1 MTDDEGQRSSPTM
14 SKSAVDHPSF
24 SPSSHHRPFPIVKM
38 ISMACRRPLSSC
50 QRVNHFSRSRNSS
63 PSDVFARFLA
73 TSADE
78 HDLSYIKKYYEI
90 HRRGDAG
97 YGSREY
103 ILLPPGKTLDDL
115 KENSSIKAAA
125 LLAHRNM
132 MFGGRAFHDLPLT
145 QVCLPLVEAALKDC
159 SSQGEQPQAI
169 AALHGLCDWVQECIE
184 NGSSEALTKL
194 QKNDPTGFEAVQAI
208 ATQIPRAGHSVVGA
222 GTYRD
227 GEEGWKACATEFI
240 QLKLSPEILLYTKC
254 DAQLVGIEH
263 LADTNPDYLKSAGG
277 AMARLF
283 FL

>member
-1 MTDDEGQRSSPTM
+1 
-14 SKSAVDHPSF
+14 
-24 SPSSHHRPFPIVKM
+24 
-38 ISMACRRPLSSC
+38 MACRRPLSSC
-50 QRVNHFSRSRNSS
+50 QRLNLFSLSHSSS
-63 PSDVFARFLA
+63 PSAGSARFLA

-78 HDLSYIKKYYEI
+78 HDLSYVKKYYEI

-103 ILLPPGKTLDDL
+103 VLLPPGKTLDDL
-115 KENSSIKAAA
+115 KEDGSIKAAA

-132 MFGGRAFHDLPLT
+132 MFGGRAFHGLPLT
-145 QVCLPLVEAALKDC
+145 QVCVPLVEAALKDC
-159 SSQGEQPQAI
+159 SEQGEQPQAI
-169 AALHGLCDWVQECIE
+169 AALHGLCDWVQECIK
-184 NGSSEALTKL
+184 NDSSEALKKL

-208 ATQIPRAGHSVVGA
+208 ATQIPREGHSVVGA

-227 GEEGWKACATEFI
+227 GEEGWKAVGKEFI
-240 QLKLSPEILLYTKC
+240 EKKLSPEILLYTKR
-254 DAQLVGIEH
+254 DARLVGIEH